1 MKTIFL
7 IAVLALIFMP
17 LMLAG
22 PVFSMSVPLVAYT
35 SHVLPYAIPAFAQT
49 PSSADTGLQFAYTKV
64 GVLGGLYQRV
74 SYDSEA
80 KSLAL
85 SSLSAAI
92 KNTESGI
99 SSSQQAS
106 QSQSNKKLSESEENN
121 LKQTIN
127 ASGFFGANAV
137 YPPNET
143 NSPNYM
149 LNILSIKLDN
159 RTHTVLWS
167 DTSSNVPSGTVYL
180 AQAIEKLA
188 Q

>member
-1 MKTIFL
+1 LKTIFL
-7 IAVLALIFMP
+7 GAVLALILLP
-17 LMLAG
+17 IMLA
-22 PVFSMSVPLVAYT
+22 FSMSFPLVAYT
-35 SHVLPYAIPAFAQT
+35 PHVLPFAVPAFAQT
-49 PSSADTGLQFAYTKV
+49 ASSADTGLQFAYTKI
-64 GVLGGLYQRV
+64 GVLGGLYQRI
-74 SYDSEA
+74 SYDSET

-85 SSLSAAI
+85 SSLSSSI

-121 LKQTIN
+121 LKQMIN
-127 ASGFFGANAV
+127 TSGFFGTNAV

-149 LNILSIKLDN
+149 LHILSIKLDN

-167 DTSSNVPSGTVYL
+167 DTSSNVPSGTESL
-180 AQAIEKLA
+180 AQAIVKLA

>member
-7 IAVLALIFMP
+7 TAVLTLIFIP

-22 PVFSMSVPLVAYT
+22 SVVIISVPLVAYT
-35 SHVLPYAIPAFAQT
+35 PHVSLYAIPAFAQT
-49 PSSADTGLQFAYTKV
+49 ASSGDTGLQFAYTKI

-74 SYDSEA
+74 SYDSET
-80 KSLAL
+80 KTLAL
-85 SSLSAAI
+85 SGLSAAVE
-92 KNTESGI
+92 NSDSGI

-106 QSQSNKKLSESEENN
+106 QSQSNKKLSDSEENN
-121 LKQTIN
+121 ARQMIN
-127 ASGFFGANAV
+127 TSGFFQANSV

-143 NSPNYM
+143 KSQNYM
-149 LNILSIKLDN
+149 LHILAMKLDN

-167 DTSSNVPSGTVYL
+167 DTSSNVPSGIVSL

>member
-7 IAVLALIFMP
+7 GAVLALILLP
-17 LMLAG
+17 IMLA
-22 PVFSMSVPLVAYT
+22 FSTSFPLVAYT
-35 SHVLPYAIPAFAQT
+35 PHVLPFAVPAFAQT
-49 PSSADTGLQFAYTKV
+49 ASSADTGLKFAYTKI

-74 SYDSEA
+74 SYDSET

-85 SSLSAAI
+85 TSLSAVI
-92 KNTESGI
+92 KNTDSGI

-106 QSQSNKKLSESEENN
+106 QSQSNKELSDSEENN
-121 LKQTIN
+121 LKQMVNT
-127 ASGFFGANAV
+127 SGFFGANAV
-137 YPPNET
+137 YPPNEA

-149 LNILSIKLDN
+149 LHILSIKLDN

-167 DTSSNVPSGTVYL
+167 ETSSNVPSGTVSL